1 MGSVTKTTIEGVG
14 DVMKSTSY
22 HFSSFEDFMEYECVV
37 DEKGQQDNQPAVK
50 RACGRKTISGCRR
63 YLRTSSQY
71 WGNCDGYGSTMKK
84 IIVSRTEWR
93 TLSGIVA
100 GLGQK
105 KWRKSK

>member
-50 RACGRKTISGCRR
+50 ELVVGKQYRVVEDISEHRHNIGEIVTVMEYDEEDYRLPYR
-63 YLRTSSQY
+63 VEDSLRNSS
-71 WGNCDGYGSTMKK
+71 W
-84 IIVSRTEWR
+84 
-93 TLSGIVA
+93 
-100 GLGQK
+100 LGAEEVEEI
-105 KWRKSK
+105 